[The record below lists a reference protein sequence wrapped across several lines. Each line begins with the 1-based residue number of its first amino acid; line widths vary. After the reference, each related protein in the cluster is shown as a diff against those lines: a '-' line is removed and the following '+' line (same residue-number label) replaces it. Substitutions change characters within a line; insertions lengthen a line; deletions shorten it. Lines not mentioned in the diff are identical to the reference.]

1 MSSRSIVIIGGNG
14 KIAQRLTK
22 LLVSPSHQHR
32 VTSIIRSPSQI
43 DPIKALSPELVT
55 PLVLSLET
63 SQPADYTKVFEETA
77 ADVVYFMAGGS
88 GKPGDNGET
97 AAERTRKVDYEGS
110 IMIYDALEAVS
121 GKKPRLIMIS
131 ALDIRAPDAP
141 FPDHY
146 DEADRA
152 LSARIRVA
160 HPVYYEW
167 KYKADIELVRR
178 TGFKWTLVRPGGLTE
193 EPGAGSA
200 SIGRTHLTSRVSRDD
215 VAQVLFCLLDR
226 EDASGLAIDV
236 TGGPSDI
243 NARLDEVIKK
253 GESDFPL

>member
-1 MSSRSIVIIGGNG
+1 MTSRSIVIIGGNG

-22 LLVSPSHQHR
+22 LLVSSGHQHR
-32 VTSIIRSPSQI
+32 ITSIIRSPSQV
-43 DPIKALSPELVT
+43 DSIKALSPELVT
-55 PLVLSLET
+55 PLVLSLES

-77 ADVVYFMAGGS
+77 ADVVYFIAGGS
-88 GKPGDNGET
+88 GKPGENGET
-97 AAERTRKVDYEGS
+97 VLERTRKVDYQGS

-152 LSARIRVA
+152 LSARIREV

-167 KYKADIELVRR
+167 KYKADLELVRR
-178 TGFKWTLVRPGGLTE
+178 TGFKWTIIRPGGLTE

-215 VAQVLFCLLDR
+215 VARVLFYLLDR

-236 TGGPSDI
+236 AGGSSDI
-243 NARLDEVIKK
+243 ESRLEEVIKK
-253 GESDFPL
+253 